1 MIYRGLSSWMKF
13 IELVSERKRENNRD
27 ACSIPIV
34 IPIGGGG
41 IGSSSTRELYTFW
54 GSLSSVFPVLMKFE
68 TDNFRWL
75 LRD

>member
-1 MIYRGLSSWMKF
+1 MIYRGLSSCMKF

-75 LRD
+75 LRN

>member
-27 ACSIPIV
+27 ACSIPI
-34 IPIGGGG
+34 GGGG
-41 IGSSSTRELYTFW
+41 IGSSSIRELYTFW
-54 GSLSSVFPVLMKFE
+54 GSLSSVSPVLMKFE

>member
-34 IPIGGGG
+34 IPIGGGR

-54 GSLSSVFPVLMKFE
+54 GSLSSVSPVLMKFE

>member
-34 IPIGGGG
+34 IPIGEG
-41 IGSSSTRELYTFW
+41 ELAARQHVNYIHF
-54 GSLSSVFPVLMKFE
+54 GDHCHLSSRF
-68 TDNFRWL
+68 
-75 LRD
+75 